1 MLMETEIK
9 KLENK
14 IQRQGREISKLKKR
28 IRNAN
33 IEEVPIN
40 EEMSKILERE
50 GLLIKSCLEYEET
63 INELTNDIA
72 VMSEEI
78 FDLLNIISES

>member
-14 IQRQGREISKLKKR
+14 IQQQGREISKLKKR

-40 EEMSKILERE
+40 EEISKILERE

>member
-14 IQRQGREISKLKKR
+14 IQKQGREISKLKKR

-40 EEMSKILERE
+40 EEISKILERE